1 MQEAVKGLTRESPQ
15 AGAPL
20 VAARGTPIP
29 APDRQNWSSH
39 GPCDPEDDQLYLR
52 SSERPAVTAMKLRLR
67 YQLALFT
74 IIRAVFNTMHRM
86 IYPFLGVFARGLG
99 VNIAELSLAL
109 TARSVIGTFGPFAA
123 TVADQRG
130 RKFGMLLGLGVFT
143 AGVAVV
149 VFWPTLAGLTI
160 ALVMSTMGKY
170 IFDPGMQAYIGDR
183 VPYERRGL
191 AIAIT
196 EFGWSL
202 AFILGIPLMG
212 FMISRNGWMAPFP
225 LLTLLGA
232 LMFGLLY
239 FILPRDDHRPHPDA
253 TVFSNM
259 RLVLASGPALAGL
272 SIGLWASAGNEVV
285 NLIFGVWLEDAFAL
299 KIAALAGAS
308 AVIGFSELG
317 GEGLVAL
324 FVDRLGKH
332 RAVSIGLIANSLAAL
347 LLPIVGRTPSG
358 ALLGLFLFYIS
369 FEFTLV
375 SIIPM
380 MTEVLPEARATVMAF
395 NVAALSLGRAI
406 GAPLAPF
413 LYHHGFPVVAA
424 GAVVFNVFALLALR
438 RMGKRQ

>member
-1 MQEAVKGLTRESPQ
+1 
-15 AGAPL
+15 
-20 VAARGTPIP
+20 
-29 APDRQNWSSH
+29 
-39 GPCDPEDDQLYLR
+39 
-52 SSERPAVTAMKLRLR
+52 MKLRMR
-67 YQLALFT
+67 YQLTLFT
-74 IIRAVFNTMHRM
+74 IIRAVINTMHRM

-123 TVADQRG
+123 IVADKRG

-143 AGVAVV
+143 GGVAVV
-149 VFWPTLAGLTI
+149 VFWPTLIGLTI

-170 IFDPGMQAYIGDR
+170 IFDPSMQAYIGDR

-202 AFILGIPLMG
+202 AFILGMPLMG
-212 FMISRNGWMAPFP
+212 FVISRNGWMAPFP
-225 LLTLLGA
+225 LLVLMGA
-232 LMFGLLY
+232 LMIGLLY
-239 FILPRDDHRPHPDA
+239 FILPREDHQPDPDA
-253 TVFSNM
+253 TVFSNV
-259 RLVLASGPALAGL
+259 RLVLVSVPALAGL

-308 AVIGFSELG
+308 AVIGFSELF

-332 RAVSIGLIANSLAAL
+332 RAVAIGLLANSGSAL
-347 LLPIVGRTPSG
+347 LLPLLGQTSAG
-358 ALLGLFLFYIS
+358 ALVGLFLFYIT

-380 MTEVLPEARATVMAF
+380 MTEVLPGARATVMAL
-395 NVAALSLGRAI
+395 NVAGESLGRAI

-413 LYHHGFPVVAA
+413 LYHYGFPIVTI
-424 GAVVFNVFALLALR
+424 GAVVFNIFALLALM
-438 RMGKRQ
+438 RMGRH

>member
-1 MQEAVKGLTRESPQ
+1 
-15 AGAPL
+15 
-20 VAARGTPIP
+20 
-29 APDRQNWSSH
+29 
-39 GPCDPEDDQLYLR
+39 
-52 SSERPAVTAMKLRLR
+52 MKLRLR
-67 YQLALFT
+67 YQLVLFT
-74 IIRAVFNTMHRM
+74 TIRAVFNTAHRM

-99 VNIAELSLAL
+99 VNIGELSLAL
-109 TARSVIGTFGPFAA
+109 TARSIIGTFGPFVA
-123 TVADQRG
+123 TVADRRG
-130 RKFGMLLGLGVFT
+130 RKFGMLLGLGIFT
-143 AGVAVV
+143 GGVAVV
-149 VFWPTLAGLTI
+149 VFRPTLIGLTV
-160 ALVMSTMGKY
+160 ALIMSTMGKY

-202 AFILGIPLMG
+202 AFIVGVPLMG
-212 FMISRNGWMAPFP
+212 FIISRNGWMAPFP

-232 LMFGLLY
+232 LAFALLY
-239 FILPRDDHRPHPDA
+239 FILPKENHQPDPDA

-259 RLVLASGPALAGL
+259 RLVLASVPALAGL

-308 AVIGFSELG
+308 AVIGFSELA
-317 GEGLVAL
+317 GEGMVAL
-324 FVDRLGKH
+324 FVDRLGKP
-332 RAVSIGLIANSLAAL
+332 RAVAIGLVANCGAAL
-347 LLPIVGRTPSG
+347 LLPLLGRTSTG
-358 ALLGLFLFYIS
+358 ALVGLFLFYIT

-413 LYHHGFPVVAA
+413 LYHYSFPIVAA
-424 GAVVFNVFALLALR
+424 GAVMFNIFALLALR
-438 RMGKRQ
+438 RMERH

>member
-1 MQEAVKGLTRESPQ
+1 
-15 AGAPL
+15 
-20 VAARGTPIP
+20 
-29 APDRQNWSSH
+29 
-39 GPCDPEDDQLYLR
+39 
-52 SSERPAVTAMKLRLR
+52 MKLRLR
-67 YQLALFT
+67 YQLILFT

-86 IYPFLGVFARGLG
+86 VYPFLGVFSRGLG
-99 VNIAELSLAL
+99 VDITSLSLAL
-109 TARSVIGTFGPFAA
+109 TARSVIGMFGPFVA
-123 TVADQRG
+123 TVADRRG
-130 RKFGMLLGLGVFT
+130 RKFGMMLGLGVFIC
-143 AGVAVV
+143 GVAVV
-149 VFWPTLAGLTI
+149 VFLPTLIGLTI
-160 ALVMSTMGKY
+160 ALIMSTMGKY

-202 AFILGIPLMG
+202 AFIVGVPLMG
-212 FMISRNGWMAPFP
+212 FIISRNGWMAPFP
-225 LLTLLGA
+225 LLALLGVLVFA
-232 LMFGLLY
+232 LLY
-239 FILPRDDHRPHPDA
+239 LILPKDENQPNPDA

-259 RLVLASGPALAGL
+259 RLVVATVPAMAGI

-299 KIAALAGAS
+299 QIAALAGAS
-308 AVIGFSELG
+308 AVIGLSELT
-317 GEGLVAL
+317 GEGLVAV

-332 RAVSIGLIANSLAAL
+332 RAIAMGLIANSGAAL
-347 LLPIVGRTPSG
+347 LLPILGRTSTG
-358 ALLGLFLFYIS
+358 ALVGLFLFYIT

-413 LYHHGFPVVAA
+413 LYQYGFPIVAA
-424 GAVVFNVFALLALR
+424 GAVVFNIFALLALR
-438 RMGKRQ
+438 RMGRH

>member
-1 MQEAVKGLTRESPQ
+1 
-15 AGAPL
+15 
-20 VAARGTPIP
+20 
-29 APDRQNWSSH
+29 
-39 GPCDPEDDQLYLR
+39 
-52 SSERPAVTAMKLRLR
+52 MKLRMR
-67 YQLALFT
+67 YQLTLFT
-74 IIRAVFNTMHRM
+74 IIRAVINTMHRM

-123 TVADQRG
+123 IVADKRG

-143 AGVAVV
+143 GGVAVV
-149 VFWPTLAGLTI
+149 VYWPTLIGLTI

-170 IFDPGMQAYIGDR
+170 IFDPSMQAYIGDR

-202 AFILGIPLMG
+202 AFILGMPLMG
-212 FMISRNGWMAPFP
+212 FVISRNGWMAPFP
-225 LLTLLGA
+225 LLVLMGA

-239 FILPRDDHRPHPDA
+239 FVLPRDDKQSDPDA
-253 TVFSNM
+253 TVFSNI
-259 RLVLASGPALAGL
+259 RLVLVSVPALAGL

-299 KIAALAGAS
+299 KIVALAGAS
-308 AVIGFSELG
+308 AVIGFAELG

-332 RAVSIGLIANSLAAL
+332 RAVAIGLAANSGSAL
-347 LLPIVGRTPSG
+347 LLPLLGRTTAG
-358 ALLGLFLFYIS
+358 ALVGLFLFYIT

-380 MTEVLPEARATVMAF
+380 MTEVLPGARATVMAL
-395 NVAALSLGRAI
+395 NVAGESLGRAI

-413 LYHHGFPVVAA
+413 LYHFSFPVVAI
-424 GAVVFNVFALLALR
+424 GAVLFNVFALLALR
-438 RMGKRQ
+438 RMVRH

>member
-1 MQEAVKGLTRESPQ
+1 
-15 AGAPL
+15 
-20 VAARGTPIP
+20 
-29 APDRQNWSSH
+29 
-39 GPCDPEDDQLYLR
+39 
-52 SSERPAVTAMKLRLR
+52 MKLRIR
-67 YQLALFT
+67 YQLTLFT
-74 IIRAVFNTMHRM
+74 IIRAVINTMHRM

-123 TVADQRG
+123 IVADKRG

-149 VFWPTLAGLTI
+149 VYLPTLIGLTI

-170 IFDPGMQAYIGDR
+170 IFDPSMQAYIGDR

-196 EFGWSL
+196 EFGWSV
-202 AFILGIPLMG
+202 AFIIGVPLMG
-212 FMISRNGWMAPFP
+212 FVISRNGWMAPFP
-225 LLTLLGA
+225 LLALLGA

-239 FILPRDDHRPHPDA
+239 FILPKEDHQLDPDA

-259 RLVLASGPALAGL
+259 RLVLVSVPALAGL

-308 AVIGFSELG
+308 AVIGFSELF

-324 FVDRLGKH
+324 YVDRLGKH
-332 RAVSIGLIANSLAAL
+332 RSVAIGLVANSLSAL
-347 LLPIVGRTPSG
+347 ILPLIGKTSSG
-358 ALLGLFLFYIS
+358 ALVGLFLFYIT

-395 NVAALSLGRAI
+395 NVAGESLGRAI

-413 LYHHGFPVVAA
+413 LYHYGFPVVAL
-424 GAVVFNVFALLALR
+424 GAVVFNIFALLALM
-438 RMGKRQ
+438 RMGRH

>member
-1 MQEAVKGLTRESPQ
+1 M
-15 AGAPL
+15 
-20 VAARGTPIP
+20 
-29 APDRQNWSSH
+29 
-39 GPCDPEDDQLYLR
+39 
-52 SSERPAVTAMKLRLR
+52 R
-67 YQLALFT
+67 YQLTLFT
-74 IIRAVFNTMHRM
+74 IIRAVINTMHRM

-99 VNIAELSLAL
+99 VNIAELSLSL

-123 TVADQRG
+123 IVADKRG

-143 AGVAVV
+143 GGVAVV
-149 VFWPTLAGLTI
+149 VYWPTLIGLTI

-170 IFDPGMQAYIGDR
+170 IFDPSMQAYIGDR

-202 AFILGIPLMG
+202 AFILGMPLMG
-212 FMISRNGWMAPFP
+212 FVISRNGWMAPFP
-225 LLTLLGA
+225 LLVLMGT

-239 FILPRDDHRPHPDA
+239 FVLPREGHQPDPDA
-253 TVFSNM
+253 TFFSNI
-259 RLVLASGPALAGL
+259 RLVLVSVPALAGL

-299 KIAALAGAS
+299 KIVALAGAS
-308 AVIGFSELG
+308 AVIGFAELG

-332 RAVSIGLIANSLAAL
+332 RAVAIGLVANCGSAL
-347 LLPIVGRTPSG
+347 LLPLLGRTTAG
-358 ALLGLFLFYIS
+358 ALVGLFLFYIT

-380 MTEVLPEARATVMAF
+380 MTEVLPGARATVMAL
-395 NVAALSLGRAI
+395 NVAGESLGRAI
-406 GAPLAPF
+406 GAPLAPI
-413 LYHHGFPVVAA
+413 LYHFGFPVVAI
-424 GAVVFNVFALLALR
+424 GAVLFNVFALLALR
-438 RMGKRQ
+438 RMVRH

>member
-1 MQEAVKGLTRESPQ
+1 M
-15 AGAPL
+15 
-20 VAARGTPIP
+20 
-29 APDRQNWSSH
+29 
-39 GPCDPEDDQLYLR
+39 
-52 SSERPAVTAMKLRLR
+52 R
-67 YQLALFT
+67 YQLTLFT
-74 IIRAVFNTMHRM
+74 IIRAVINTMHRM

-123 TVADQRG
+123 IVADKRG

-143 AGVAVV
+143 SGVAVV
-149 VFWPTLAGLTI
+149 VFWPTLIGLTI

-170 IFDPGMQAYIGDR
+170 IFDPSMQAYIGDR

-202 AFILGIPLMG
+202 AFILGVPLMG
-212 FMISRNGWMAPFP
+212 FVISRNGWMAPFP
-225 LLTLLGA
+225 LLALMGA

-239 FILPRDDHRPHPDA
+239 FILPKEDLQPDPDV

-259 RLVLASGPALAGL
+259 RLVLVSVPALAGF

-308 AVIGFSELG
+308 AVIGFSELF

-324 FVDRLGKH
+324 YVDRLGKH
-332 RAVSIGLIANSLAAL
+332 RAVAIGLIANSLSAL
-347 LLPIVGRTPSG
+347 ILPLIGKTSSG
-358 ALLGLFLFYIS
+358 ALVGLFLFYIT

-380 MTEVLPEARATVMAF
+380 MTEVLPGARATVMAL
-395 NVAALSLGRAI
+395 NVAGESLGRAI

-413 LYHHGFPVVAA
+413 LYQYGFPIVTI
-424 GAVVFNVFALLALR
+424 GAVVFNIFALLALM
-438 RMGKRQ
+438 RMGRH

>member
-1 MQEAVKGLTRESPQ
+1 MR
-15 AGAPL
+15 
-20 VAARGTPIP
+20 
-29 APDRQNWSSH
+29 
-39 GPCDPEDDQLYLR
+39 
-52 SSERPAVTAMKLRLR
+52 LRLR
-67 YQLALFT
+67 YQLVLFT
-74 IIRAVFNTMHRM
+74 TIRAVFNTMHRM

-99 VNIAELSLAL
+99 VNITELSLAL
-109 TARSVIGTFGPFAA
+109 TARSIIGTFGPFAA

-130 RKFGMLLGLGVFT
+130 RKFGMLLGLGVFA
-143 AGVAVV
+143 AGVSVV
-149 VFWPTLAGLTI
+149 VFWPTLAGLTV

-202 AFILGIPLMG
+202 AFIVGIPLMG
-212 FMISRNGWMAPFP
+212 FIISRNGWMAPFP
-225 LLTLLGA
+225 LLTLLGV

-239 FILPRDDHRPHPDA
+239 FILPRDDHRPNPDA

-259 RLVLASGPALAGL
+259 RLVLVSIPALAGL

-299 KIAALAGAS
+299 KIVALAGAS
-308 AVIGFSELG
+308 AVIGFSELF

-332 RAVSIGLIANSLAAL
+332 RAIAMGLVANSGAAL
-347 LLPIVGRTPSG
+347 ILSLLGRTPTG
-358 ALLGLFLFYIS
+358 ALIGLFLFYIT
-369 FEFTLV
+369 FEFTIV
-375 SIIPM
+375 SLIPM

-413 LYHHGFPVVAA
+413 LYHYGFPIVTI
-424 GAVVFNVFALLALR
+424 GAVVFNIFALLALM
-438 RMGKRQ
+438 RMARH

>member
-1 MQEAVKGLTRESPQ
+1 
-15 AGAPL
+15 
-20 VAARGTPIP
+20 
-29 APDRQNWSSH
+29 
-39 GPCDPEDDQLYLR
+39 
-52 SSERPAVTAMKLRLR
+52 MKLRLR
-67 YQLALFT
+67 YQLTLFT
-74 IIRAVFNTMHRM
+74 IIRTVINTMYRM

-109 TARSVIGTFGPFAA
+109 AARSVLGTFGPFAA
-123 TVADQRG
+123 IVADRRG

-143 AGVAVV
+143 GGVAVV
-149 VFWPTLAGLTI
+149 VYWPTLAGLTI

-170 IFDPGMQAYIGDR
+170 IFDPSMQAYIGDR

-202 AFILGIPLMG
+202 AFIVGMPLVG
-212 FMISRNGWMAPFP
+212 FVISRNGWMAPFP

-232 LMFGLLY
+232 LMFALLY
-239 FILPRDDHRPHPDA
+239 FILPRENHRPDPDA
-253 TVFSNM
+253 TVFSNL
-259 RLVLASGPALAGL
+259 RLVLVSVPVLAGL

-299 KIAALAGAS
+299 KIVALAGAS
-308 AVIGFSELG
+308 AVIGFAELG

-324 FVDRLGKH
+324 YVDKLGKQ
-332 RAVSIGLIANSLAAL
+332 RAVAIGLIANSFSAL
-347 LLPIVGRTPSG
+347 LLPFIGRTSTG
-358 ALLGLFLFYIS
+358 ALVGLFLFYIT

-395 NVAALSLGRAI
+395 NVAGESLGRAI
-406 GAPLAPF
+406 GAPLAPI
-413 LYHHGFPVVAA
+413 LYHYGFPVVAA
-424 GAVVFNVFALLALR
+424 GAVMFNLFALLALG
-438 RMGKRQ
+438 RMVKKQ

>member
-1 MQEAVKGLTRESPQ
+1 
-15 AGAPL
+15 
-20 VAARGTPIP
+20 
-29 APDRQNWSSH
+29 
-39 GPCDPEDDQLYLR
+39 
-52 SSERPAVTAMKLRLR
+52 MKLRLR
-67 YQLALFT
+67 YQLILFT

-86 IYPFLGVFARGLG
+86 VYPFLGVFSRGLG
-99 VNIAELSLAL
+99 VDITSLSLAL
-109 TARSVIGTFGPFAA
+109 TARSVIGMFGPFVA
-123 TVADQRG
+123 TVADRRG
-130 RKFGMLLGLGVFT
+130 RRFGMMLGLGVFIC
-143 AGVAVV
+143 GVAVV
-149 VFWPTLAGLTI
+149 VFFPTLIGLTI
-160 ALVMSTMGKY
+160 ALIMSTMGKY

-202 AFILGIPLMG
+202 AFIVGVPLMG
-212 FMISRNGWMAPFP
+212 FIISRNGWMAPFP
-225 LLTLLGA
+225 LLALLGVLVFA
-232 LMFGLLY
+232 LLY
-239 FILPRDDHRPHPDA
+239 LILPKDENQPNPDA

-259 RLVLASGPALAGL
+259 RLVVATVPAMAGI

-299 KIAALAGAS
+299 QIAALAGAS
-308 AVIGFSELG
+308 AVIGLSELT
-317 GEGLVAL
+317 GEGLVAV

-332 RAVSIGLIANSLAAL
+332 RAIAMGLIANSGAAL
-347 LLPIVGRTPSG
+347 LLPILGRTSTG
-358 ALLGLFLFYIS
+358 ALVGLFLFYIT

-413 LYHHGFPVVAA
+413 LYQYGFPIVAA
-424 GAVVFNVFALLALR
+424 GAVVFNIFALLALR
-438 RMGKRQ
+438 RMGRH

>member
-1 MQEAVKGLTRESPQ
+1 M
-15 AGAPL
+15 
-20 VAARGTPIP
+20 
-29 APDRQNWSSH
+29 
-39 GPCDPEDDQLYLR
+39 
-52 SSERPAVTAMKLRLR
+52 R
-67 YQLALFT
+67 YQLTLFT
-74 IIRAVFNTMHRM
+74 IIRAVINTMHRM

-123 TVADQRG
+123 IVADKRG
-130 RKFGMLLGLGVFT
+130 RKFGMLLGLGVFI

-149 VFWPTLAGLTI
+149 VYWPTLIGLTI

-170 IFDPGMQAYIGDR
+170 IFDPSMQAYIGDR

-191 AIAIT
+191 AIAVT

-202 AFILGIPLMG
+202 AFILGMPLMG
-212 FMISRNGWMAPFP
+212 FVISRNGWMAPFP
-225 LLTLLGA
+225 LLVLMGS

-239 FILPRDDHRPHPDA
+239 CVLPREDHQPDPEA
-253 TVFSNM
+253 TVFSNI
-259 RLVLASGPALAGL
+259 RLVWLSVPALAGL

-299 KIAALAGAS
+299 KIVALAGAS
-308 AVIGFSELG
+308 AVIGFAELG

-332 RAVSIGLIANSLAAL
+332 RAVAIGLVANSGSAL
-347 LLPIVGRTPSG
+347 LLPLLGRTTAG
-358 ALLGLFLFYIS
+358 ALVGLFLFYIT

-380 MTEVLPEARATVMAF
+380 MTEVLPGARATVMAL
-395 NVAALSLGRAI
+395 NVAGESLGRAI
-406 GAPLAPF
+406 GAPLAPL
-413 LYHHGFPVVAA
+413 LYHYSFPVVAV
-424 GAVVFNVFALLALR
+424 GAVLFNVFALLALR
-438 RMGKRQ
+438 RMVRH